1 MCEGCWEGYGSP
13 NIVNEKTEAAL
24 VLVRQVYE
32 AIGGSAGGHL
42 HIVLDDWNL
51 ETGSIEWCL
60 EQSGKRQG
68 WGTKYD
74 ATPTTIE
81 RACGEALLDMTLAER
96 ASCLAKFDDYY

>member
-1 MCEGCWEGYGSP
+1 MCSGCWDGYGQP
-13 NIVNEKTEAAL
+13 TIVNEKTEAAL
-24 VLVRQVYE
+24 ALVRQVYD
-32 AIGGSAGGHL
+32 APGGNVGGNL

-60 EQSGKRQG
+60 EQSGARRVG
-68 WGTKYD
+68 YNKYD

-81 RACGEALLDMTLAER
+81 RACGEAFLDMTMDER